1 MTSRTDAAQH
11 PDASEI
17 SDLSILAPSRAASVR
32 KHLGGCSSCAEIK
45 DSLDEIQK
53 LLGRL
58 PDPVEMPS
66 DIADRIDAA
75 LAAEALRDVDGGE
88 KTTHVSRETSRA
100 SLAAESA
107 RTSRPSGHPRAGT
120 GPGRTRTVRRRR
132 HVAALSAAFGAAVI
146 GVSVFFL
153 QSSLAPSHGDTR
165 AAENTSKRG
174 EAPVF
179 AESALRGQVHSLLAT
194 DTPPASVASPHEKEA
209 PSVHLDSS
217 PKALKKGL
225 AVVVPPCVES
235 GIGRDESPLAAQKGT
250 YKGVDAFLVVL
261 PHPTDSSRIQAYVV
275 DAACVDAVPP
285 VRGKV
290 LLTHVYPRG

>member
-107 RTSRPSGHPRAGT
+107 STSRPSGHPVPAQGPAAPAQCGADGTSPHSAQPSAPLSSASVCSSCSRHLPRPMATPGPLRTHRNVERRPSSLSLRSAGRCT
-120 GPGRTRTVRRRR
+120 LSWPQIHRRRQWLLRTRRKRPPFIWTPARRPSRKALQWWCLPVWRVASAVMKARSPRRR
-132 HVAALSAAFGAAVI
+132 G
-146 GVSVFFL
+146 
-153 QSSLAPSHGDTR
+153 PT
-165 AAENTSKRG
+165 
-174 EAPVF
+174 
-179 AESALRGQVHSLLAT
+179 
-194 DTPPASVASPHEKEA
+194 
-209 PSVHLDSS
+209 
-217 PKALKKGL
+217 KA
-225 AVVVPPCVES
+225 
-235 GIGRDESPLAAQKGT
+235 
-250 YKGVDAFLVVL
+250 
-261 PHPTDSSRIQAYVV
+261 
-275 DAACVDAVPP
+275 
-285 VRGKV
+285 
-290 LLTHVYPRG
+290 